1 MPKSVELLEQWKSEI
16 RKAIKYRED
25 FALSKSWKRYY
36 AYYRGQK
43 RSGIYSVNKYF
54 SMLRSGI
61 PRIYFRNPKIVA
73 APTRPG
79 FEASAAVVQSVDNH
93 ILREINIKQTMK
105 AVVQDAFF
113 CNKGFV
119 KVGYSREFGAL
130 PQVGTKTLPAD
141 EDIEYNV
148 SVKEGMPWALR
159 TSPESFLVKWGTS
172 TLNDVQWVAHK
183 VVRLLDDVKKDPM
196 YVNTSKL
203 QGGYVR
209 ELRGKK
215 EGEMLVSEQTKSS
228 QQVQLS
234 SKGEEGEQWVE
245 IYEIRD
251 AKRGEILAINLDHDK
266 FLRSPSKDELQI
278 EGVPYV
284 DLCFNPD
291 NDVFWGPSDATL
303 LESHQKEINDVKS
316 QISMHRRIN
325 LIKFLYDSDLLTK
338 EKFEA
343 LMSGQI
349 GGGLGIPGV
358 TKNAIIALQPG
369 EPLILKQDAI
379 EIERDIN
386 ETLGF
391 PRTEAGEYAGPPR
404 RTAKEVEQV
413 SQAHWI
419 RMDERRDLLADFL
432 VNVVR
437 KINQIIFTN
446 WTTEHVAPVVGPDK
460 AIYWVKYTGAQIMGE
475 YDFTVNIDTGKPIT
489 MDTRRAE
496 AERILDKVKGD
507 PNAAQFV
514 NVQELWKNALSLYDW
529 IDVDKIMKTSQ
540 TGAQVTDMAGL
551 QQMFGRGA

>member
-1 MPKSVELLEQWKSEI
+1 MSKNAELLTHWKSEI

-25 FALSKSWKRYY
+25 FALSKHWKRYY
-36 AYYRGQK
+36 AYYRGQAK
-43 RSGIYSVNKYF
+43 SGIYSVNKYF

-73 APTRPG
+73 VPTRPG
-79 FEASAAVVQSVDNH
+79 FEASAAVIQSVDNH

-105 AVVQDAFF
+105 AVVQDVFF

-119 KVGYSREFGAL
+119 KVGYSREFGVL
-130 PQVGTKTLPAD
+130 PDVGTKTLPAD

-148 SVKEGMPWALR
+148 SVKEDMPWALR
-159 TSPESFLVKWGTS
+159 TSPECFLVKWGTS

-183 VVRLLDDVKKDPM
+183 VVRLLDDIKKDPT
-196 YVNTSKL
+196 YTNTSKL

-266 FLRSPSKDELQI
+266 FLRSPVNDELQI
-278 EGVPYV
+278 EGVPFV

-291 NDVFWGPSDATL
+291 NDIFWGPSDATL
-303 LESHQKEINDVKS
+303 LEPHQREINDVKA
-316 QISMHRRIN
+316 QISQHRKIN
-325 LIKFLYDSDLLTK
+325 LIKFLYDRELMK
-338 EKFEA
+338 PEQFEA
-343 LMSGQI
+343 LMRGQV
-349 GGGLGIPGV
+349 GAGLGIPGV

-404 RTAKEVEQV
+404 RTAEEVQQV

-432 VNVVR
+432 VDIVR

-446 WTTEHVAPVVGPDK
+446 WTEEHVAPVVGPDK
-460 AIYWVKYTGAQIMGE
+460 ALYWVKYTGKEIKGE

-489 MDTRRAE
+489 MDTRRQE
-496 AERILDKVKGD
+496 AERLLDKVRAD
-507 PNAAQFV
+507 PNAAQII
-514 NVQELWKNALSLYDW
+514 NVQELWRKVFSLYDW
-529 IDVDKIMKTSQ
+529 IDDDTIMKAPQQPMQ
-540 TGAQVTDMAGL
+540 TATMGEFRQL
-551 QQMFGRGA
+551 FGRGV